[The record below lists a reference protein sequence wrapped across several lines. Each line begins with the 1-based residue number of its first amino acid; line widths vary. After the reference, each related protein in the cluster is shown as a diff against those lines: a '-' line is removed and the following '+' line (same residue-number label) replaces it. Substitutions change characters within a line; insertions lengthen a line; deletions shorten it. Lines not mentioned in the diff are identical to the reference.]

1 VESEYYEQAQM
12 RCQQERMTQHRLYTW
27 GSREK
32 AKAMAMPGCDELGAL
47 NERLGRGRQQRV
59 Y

>member
-1 VESEYYEQAQM
+1 M

-32 AKAMAMPGCDELGAL
+32 AKAMEMPGCDELGAL
-47 NERLGRGRQQRV
+47 NERLGIGRGGGQRTGVV